1 MLCITRLAP
10 NTIKTKKVMH
20 IEICTQIK
28 KTHLQTTKIQVQNTQ
43 NNHMF
48 VLCVLEFQSMKDET
62 FGSHTMGIHTPPPLP
77 PKTLFTLN

>member
-1 MLCITRLAP
+1 MSAP
-10 NTIKTKKVMH
+10 NIIKTNKV
-20 IEICTQIK
+20 IQIKTCTQIK

-62 FGSHTMGIHTPPPLP
+62 LESHIMGIHRTPPPP
-77 PKTLFTLN
+77 PNLVHTKLGSN